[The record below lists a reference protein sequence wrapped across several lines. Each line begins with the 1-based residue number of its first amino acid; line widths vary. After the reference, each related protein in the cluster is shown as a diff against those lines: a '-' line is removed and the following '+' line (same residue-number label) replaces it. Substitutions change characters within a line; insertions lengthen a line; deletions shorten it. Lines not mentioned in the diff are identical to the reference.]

1 MKYLAAMFLLL
12 LLIFSN
18 ENLQAQWVKINLPNK
33 AIAIAAGGTNVYTCT
48 DSGGVYL
55 STNNGTDWTPA
66 NNGLPTL
73 ICDNIFTSGST
84 IYVSSIGDVHTIDG
98 LFQSTNNGTNW
109 SYMFDVNYVT
119 SILFKGNYFF
129 VNARNATFSHD
140 NFNSFTITD
149 IMFNDTVAKVPAIAL
164 FGNKFYAATLGV
176 GIFEVSDDGLNWDSR
191 NTGLTNH
198 WVYSLAVSDNNFFAG
213 TAKGVFLSN
222 DGIFWKQIN
231 NGIPPF
237 FTINSIV
244 VKGSTVFAGQSS
256 SMSGG
261 GVYVSADTG
270 KSWTQVN
277 GGLTFN
283 EDAKLVINES
293 NIFVCIDHDY
303 NNVWTRPL
311 SEITGTTKESNNL
324 PKDFA
329 LFQNYPN
336 PFNPSTAISY
346 SIPTSSNVR
355 LIVYNTLGQTVKVL
369 ENGFKIAG
377 NYSINFNA
385 SDLPSGIFFYKLEA
399 GQFSQVKKMIL
410 VK

>member
-1 MKYLAAMFLLL
+1 MKYLVALIFLLL
-12 LLIFSN
+12 VISN
-18 ENLQAQWVKINLPNK
+18 TVTLRAQWVKINLPDK

-48 DSGGVYL
+48 DSEGVYL

-84 IYVSSIGDVHTIDG
+84 IYVSSIGNVHTIDG
-98 LFQSTNNGTNW
+98 LFRSTNNGTNW
-109 SYMFDVNYVT
+109 SHMFDVNYVT
-119 SILFKGNYFF
+119 SILSKGDYIF
-129 VNARNATFSHD
+129 VNARDPSFSHD
-140 NFNSFTITD
+140 NFKNITITN
-149 IMFNDTVAKVPAIAL
+149 IMINNAVVKVPAIAL
-164 FGNKFYAATLGV
+164 FENKFYAATLGG
-176 GIFEVSDDGLNWDSR
+176 GIFEVSDDGLSWYAR

-198 WVYSLAVSDNNFFAG
+198 WVYSLAVSGNNFFAG

-237 FTINSIV
+237 YIINSIV

-283 EDAKLVINES
+283 EDANLVINES

-311 SEITGTTKESNNL
+311 SEITGTTKEPDNL
-324 PKDFA
+324 PNDFT
-329 LFQNYPN
+329 LSQNYPN
-336 PFNPSTAISY
+336 PFNPSTVISY
-346 SIPTSSNVR
+346 SLPSSSNVK
-355 LIVYNTLGQTVKVL
+355 LIVYNTLGQCIKTL
-369 ENGFKIAG
+369 ENEFKPAG
-377 NYSINFNA
+377 NYYVNFNA
-385 SDLPSGIFFYKLEA
+385 SALPSGIYFYKLEA
-399 GQFSQVKKMIL
+399 GQFSQIKKMMLI
-410 VK
+410 K